1 MPVIPSVIEQTSRG
15 ERAFDIY
22 SRLLKE
28 RIIFLGDQ
36 IDERLANLVVAQLI
50 FLESEDSE
58 KDIFLYINSPG
69 GSITDGL
76 AIYDTMQ
83 YIKAPVNTICIGQ
96 AASMGAF
103 LLASGAPGKRMA
115 LPNARVMIHQPRGGA
130 TGQASDIEIQAKE
143 ILTLRDILNQ
153 NLAIHT
159 KQPIEKIA
167 LDTERDFFM
176 TADQAKEYGIIDT
189 IIVPTIGADN
199 IPMPRPEDAAPPKEK

>member
-176 TADQAKEYGIIDT
+176 TAAQAKEYGIIDT